1 MVIPPRLVIAIN
13 HSILGD
19 FQNFKMEWKL
29 DYISYIWLVEL
40 EFKEYHLE
48 GRNCISATII
58 DEFLSTLHG
67 IDHFGLHEALKFI
80 IIII

>member
-48 GRNCISATII
+48 GQNYI
-58 DEFLSTLHG
+58 
-67 IDHFGLHEALKFI
+67 
-80 IIII
+80 